1 MTRSPRKMLVAAA
14 GCAIAF
20 VVLLV
25 IAYRVAPARWA
36 DAAALDGFAR
46 LRDPT
51 LGWYADPIA
60 RLCDPMPFAAM
71 AIALLVVAYIVR
83 GPRHVAAVTLLLVT
97 ANLTSQ
103 LLKPAL
109 AYSRVSPDWPR
120 AADVAPAA
128 FPSGHATASMTLA
141 LGALMI
147 APRALRPLVAALGG
161 VFALLVAFSTLI
173 LGWHYPSDV
182 VGGYL
187 VATGWCLVVLAALR
201 TAAARWPDRGEL
213 RRAALDAVPAP
224 PPRAF
229 AGLAVLLVTV
239 AGIAVAGRAG
249 QLAGYLDRHTWAAV
263 VAVAIAA
270 CATGLVAAV
279 TALDGQRRR

>member
-1 MTRSPRKMLVAAA
+1 MLVAAA
-14 GCAIAF
+14 GCAVAF

-25 IAYRVAPARWA
+25 VAYHVAPARWA

-51 LGWYADPIA
+51 LGWYADPIG
-60 RLCDPMPFAAM
+60 RLCDPLPFAAM

-83 GPRHVAAVTLLLVT
+83 GPRHVAAVSFLLVA
-97 ANLTSQ
+97 ANLSSQ

-109 AYSRVSPDWPR
+109 AYSRDSADWPR
-120 AADVAPAA
+120 ANDVAAAA

-173 LGWHYPSDV
+173 LSWHYPSDV

-187 VATGWCLVVLAALR
+187 LATGWCLVVLAALR
-201 TAAARWPDRGEL
+201 AAAARWPDRGEL
-213 RRAALDAVPAP
+213 RRAVFDAVPAP
-224 PPRAF
+224 PPRAV
-229 AGLAVLLVTV
+229 AGLVALLTAVAIVV
-239 AGIAVAGRAG
+239 AAGRADE
-249 QLAGYLDRHTWAAV
+249 LAGYLDRHTWAAV

-270 CATGLVAAV
+270 CATALVAAV